1 MDTSKLFLIFKRE
14 YITRVR
20 TKSFIISTILA
31 PIAIILLIG
40 IPIVLQL
47 TDSEQRQV
55 IGIKDEVGTIL
66 PRLVE
71 SNESLYAPVPNVSI
85 DSLRSL
91 VLSGNI
97 DGYIVID
104 EENVVDNKEVE
115 LLYTGSGGIN
125 LISEIRSDVRLALQ
139 NERLDRAM
147 VGDVVQDILAMR
159 TQLVTRKLTEE
170 GEETQDTLALFMIGY
185 IMCFVIYGAM
195 FGYGAII
202 MRSVIEEKTS
212 RIIEV
217 ITSSVKPFELLMGKV
232 LGVGALGLTQF
243 MIWSLSASGLLAL
256 AVPVTALV
264 LGDSASVAGSSAE
277 VQAAAASEMP
287 FEIPTIGA
295 ELWIT
300 FILFFLLGYLIY
312 SALFAAVGS
321 AVDSESDTQQLM
333 LPIMLPIILPM
344 LFLGRVAQDPDSTF
358 SIITSMIPFF
368 SPMLMPVRVA
378 MTDVPAWEY
387 LSAIA
392 LMTGTFIGLIWLS
405 SRIYRVGILMY
416 GKKASFKEMAKWI
429 RYQ

>member
-14 YITRVR
+14 YLTRVR

-47 TDSEQRQV
+47 TDSEQKQV

-71 SNESLYAPVPNVSI
+71 NNSSLYAPVPEVSI

-97 DGYIVID
+97 DGYIIID
-104 EENVVDNKEVE
+104 EQNVVDNKEVE

-125 LISEIRSDVRLALQ
+125 LVSEIRSDVRLALQ

-202 MRSVIEEKTS
+202 MRSVIEEKTN

-264 LGDSASVAGSSAE
+264 LGDSATPTGVSNE
-277 VQAAAASEMP
+277 TQAAAAAELP
-287 FEIPTIGA
+287 FEIPTIGP

-344 LFLGRVAQDPDSTF
+344 LFLGRVAQDPDSSF
-358 SIITSMIPFF
+358 SVITSMIPFF

-387 LSAIA
+387 FSAIA